1 MMTCLQHREGKLRHP
16 CVVRIPVVARHCQ
29 RQNAGTHSTLRGA
42 FVRWVPA
49 LNAATASQ
57 SKAARA
63 EPVAGLFE
71 CGKARLAGRFP
82 ELEAEL
88 GGMVPAGYVGGS
100 RPGKS
105 PDRADAMVWA
115 LWALMLAP
123 RAEPRVRVF

>member
-1 MMTCLQHREGKLRHP
+1 MTM
-16 CVVRIPVVARHCQ
+16 A
-29 RQNAGTHSTLRGA
+29 S
-42 FVRWVPA
+42 
-49 LNAATASQ
+49 ASQ

-88 GGMVPAGYVGGS
+88 GGLVPGKDYAV
-100 RPGKS
+100 PGKS

-115 LWALMLAP
+115 LWALLIAP
-123 RAEPRVRVF
+123 KAEVRVRVV